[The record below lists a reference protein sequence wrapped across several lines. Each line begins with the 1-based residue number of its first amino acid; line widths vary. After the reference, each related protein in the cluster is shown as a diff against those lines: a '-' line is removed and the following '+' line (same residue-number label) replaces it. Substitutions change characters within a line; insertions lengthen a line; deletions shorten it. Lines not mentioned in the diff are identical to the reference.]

1 MEPIKKLF
9 QSSFFLEINKRKKK
23 FELLQKEIAI
33 FIPEELVSLVRVK
46 NLIGKTLI
54 VEVKSN
60 VVAHKLKLYENK
72 IIEAI
77 NQSSKQVELLN
88 KIKIRIIIQNKKN
101 DKKLRTKPSYPIKK
115 LRALVD
121 SITDSPLKTAL
132 KKIIKTRDG

>member
-1 MEPIKKLF
+1 M
-9 QSSFFLEINKRKKK
+9 
-23 FELLQKEIAI
+23 LQKEIAI